1 MALLGVTDG
10 ARKSCRHGMESY
22 ALMETKGVR
31 HGRTARED
39 ALLDAEDAT
48 VRKSLL

>member
-10 ARKSCRHGMESY
+10 ARKSCRHGMESC
-22 ALMETKGVR
+22 TNGNQ
-31 HGRTARED
+31 GCSARED